1 MIEWWISGSE
11 VEILSAVEDAVE
23 DTVEATVEA
32 TVEDVVEMRWR

>member
-23 DTVEATVEA
+23 DTVEATVEDA
-32 TVEDVVEMRWR
+32 VEMR